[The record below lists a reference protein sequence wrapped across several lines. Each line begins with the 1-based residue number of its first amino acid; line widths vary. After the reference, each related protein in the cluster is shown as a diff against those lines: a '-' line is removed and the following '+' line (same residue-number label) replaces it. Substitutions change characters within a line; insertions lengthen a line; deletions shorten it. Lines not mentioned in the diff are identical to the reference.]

1 MIKEEDIRLVRHLM
15 AKGHLDKVRIE
26 KFQRMMGGAEHK
38 FTADVL
44 IDSLGVSEDLV
55 AEAISEDFNIPFL
68 NLTESMVSLTDKQ
81 IKDSFLKKF
90 NALPIIRSGIE
101 LTVVFTSPPYKE
113 IVEAMR
119 NETKAFIV
127 PVTAKRSALLSVL
140 NLGVDK
146 KLNEYQILQSK
157 FPLET
162 IDLKSRPKEKVYE
175 IFNSGKLPNVDLI
188 VDELVMRAIKLGA
201 TDIYL
206 EPMETELRVRLN
218 IDGVLNHYLSL
229 PKEMTETV
237 CNVLRTRGS
246 LKLFDKKKAQD
257 GRYSSQYGNFLFDFR
272 VNTLPT
278 MEGERYA
285 IRIIRK
291 GQGIRDLKE
300 IGFSGENLN
309 HVRHLLTRPRGLLMI
324 AGPSGSGV
332 STTAY
337 ACLDSLREDQKSIM
351 TIENPV
357 EFRLNFASQVEI
369 DPDQKMDYATSM
381 RAVLRQHP
389 DVVFLGSIHE
399 PAAGR
404 AAAEAALTGNMVLS
418 TVLASDALSVIP
430 RLVNFDIPPSWLAP
444 ILNGVIY
451 QQLARRICK
460 YCKVQYKPTEHD
472 LHDAGLSQLGEAITL
487 FKGKG
492 CENCGGDGH
501 LGRIAI
507 HEVLPIDEEIKD
519 LIYNQASP
527 VRLREAANRKGF
539 ESSRM
544 DAAKK
549 LMAGVISL
557 DEYLRVLG

>member
-26 KFQRMMGGAEHK
+26 KFQRLMGGTEPRN
-38 FTADVL
+38 TADIL
-44 IDSLGVSEDLV
+44 IDSLSVSEELV
-55 AEAISEDFNIPFL
+55 AGAIAEDFNIPLL
-68 NLTESMVSLTDKQ
+68 NLTESMISLSDKQ

-101 LTVVFTSPPYKE
+101 LTVAFTSPPYKDA
-113 IVEAMR
+113 VEAMR

-127 PVTAKRSALLSVL
+127 PVVTKRSAMLSVL

-162 IDLKSRPKEKVYE
+162 IDLRTRPKEKVYE
-175 IFNSGKLPNVDLI
+175 VYNSGKLPNVDLI

-201 TDIYL
+201 TDIFL
-206 EPMETELRVRLN
+206 EPLESEFKVRLN
-218 IDGVLNHYLSL
+218 IDGVLNHFMSL

-257 GRYSSQYGNFLFDFR
+257 GRYTSQYGNFIFDFR

-291 GQGIRDLKE
+291 GQGILDLKE
-300 IGFSGENLN
+300 IGFSGENFN
-309 HVRHLLTRPRGLLMI
+309 HVRYLLQRPRGLLMI

-337 ACLDSLREDQKSIM
+337 ACLASLREGQKGIM

-369 DPDQKMDYATSM
+369 DPEQKMDYANSM

-389 DVVFLGSIHE
+389 DVIFLGSIHE
-399 PAAGR
+399 PAAGH
-404 AAAEAALTGNMVLS
+404 AAAEAALTGNMVIS
-418 TVLASDALSVIP
+418 TILASDALSVIP
-430 RLVNFDIPPSWLAP
+430 RLVHFDIPSSWLAP

-451 QQLARRICK
+451 QHLARRICK
-460 YCKVQYKPTEHD
+460 YCKVQYKPSEHE
-472 LHDAGLSQLGEAITL
+472 LHDAGLSQLGDAITL

-492 CENCGGDGH
+492 CENCSGDGH

-507 HEVLPIDEEIKD
+507 HEVLAIDEELKD

-527 VRLREAANRKGF
+527 VRLREAANKKGF
-539 ESSRM
+539 ESIRV

-549 LMAGVISL
+549 LMAGVIAL
-557 DEYLRVLG
+557 DEYLRVIG

>member
-1 MIKEEDIRLVRHLM
+1 MLKDEDIRLVRHLM
-15 AKGHLDKVRIE
+15 SKGQLDKVRVE
-26 KFQRMMGGAEHK
+26 KFQRLINGPEHK
-38 FTADVL
+38 SCIDILV
-44 IDSLGVSEDLV
+44 DSLNVNDETAATAIA
-55 AEAISEDFNIPFL
+55 AEFNVPLL
-68 NLTESMVSLTDKQ
+68 NLTESMISLSDKKL
-81 IKDSFLKKF
+81 KDAFLNKF

-101 LTVVFTSPPYKE
+101 LTVAFVSPPYKDVIE
-113 IVEAMR
+113 TMR

-127 PVTAKRSALLSVL
+127 PVVVPRSAFLSVL

-146 KLNEYQILQSK
+146 KLNEYQVLHSK
-157 FPLET
+157 FPIET
-162 IDLKSRPKEKVYE
+162 IDLKTRPKEKVYE
-175 IFNSGKLPNVDLI
+175 IFNSGKLPNIDVI

-201 TDIYL
+201 TDIFL
-206 EPMETELRVRLN
+206 EPMESEFRIRLN

-229 PKEMTETV
+229 PKEMIETV
-237 CNVLRTRGS
+237 CNVMRTRGS

-285 IRIIRK
+285 IRIVRK
-291 GQGIRDLKE
+291 GQGIIDLE
-300 IGFSGENLN
+300 EVGFSGENLH
-309 HVRHLLTRPRGLLMI
+309 HVRHLLNRPRGLMII
-324 AGPSGSGV
+324 AGPSGAGV

-337 ACLDSLREDQKSIM
+337 ACLSSVRQSQKSIM

-369 DPDQKMDYATSM
+369 DHEQKMDYANSI

-389 DVVFLGSIHE
+389 DVIYIGSINE

-404 AAAEAALTGNMVLS
+404 AAAEAALTGNMVIS

-430 RLVNFDIPPSWLAP
+430 RLVNFDVPASWLAP

-451 QQLARRICK
+451 QHLARRICK
-460 YCKVQYKPTEHD
+460 YCKIQYKPSDRE
-472 LHDAGLSQLGEAITL
+472 LHAAGLSQLGEAITL
-487 FKGKG
+487 FKGTG
-492 CENCGGDGH
+492 CDNCGKDGH
-501 LGRIAI
+501 LGRTTI
-507 HEVLPIDEEIKD
+507 HEVLVIDDELRD

-527 VRLREAANRKGF
+527 VRLREAASKKGF
-539 ESSRM
+539 ESIRF

-549 LMAGVISL
+549 LMAGIISL

>member
-1 MIKEEDIRLVRHLM
+1 MLKDEDVKLVRFLM
-15 AKGHLDKVRIE
+15 SKGHIDKTRIE
-26 KFQRMMGGAEHK
+26 KFQRMMTGPEHK
-38 FTADVL
+38 NSVDIL
-44 IDSLGVSEDLV
+44 IDSLGVSEEV
-55 AEAISEDFNIPFL
+55 IASSIAEDFNIPFL

-81 IKDSFLKKF
+81 LKESMLKKF

-101 LTVVFTSPPYKE
+101 LTVAFTSPPYKDS
-113 IVEAMR
+113 VEAMR

-127 PVTAKRSALLSVL
+127 PVVVKRSALMAVL

-146 KLNEYQILQSK
+146 KLNEYQVLQSK
-157 FPLET
+157 YPLET
-162 IDLKSRPKEKVYE
+162 IDLRTRPKEKVYE
-175 IFNSGKLPNVDLI
+175 IYNSGKLPNIDLI
-188 VDELVMRAIKLGA
+188 VDELIVRAIKLGA
-201 TDIYL
+201 TDIFL
-206 EPMETELRVRLN
+206 EPMETEFRVRLN
-218 IDGVLNHYLSL
+218 LDGVLNHYLSL
-229 PKEMTETV
+229 PKEMTETI

-257 GRYSSQYGNFLFDFR
+257 GRFNNQYGNFIFDFR

-291 GQGIRDLKE
+291 GQGILDIQE
-300 IGFSGENLN
+300 IGFSGENLD
-309 HVRHLLTRPRGLLMI
+309 HVRQLLSRPRGLMMI

-337 ACLDSLREDQKSIM
+337 ACLATLRDAQKSIM

-369 DPDQKMDYATSM
+369 DPEQKMDYANSM

-389 DVVFLGSIHE
+389 DVIFLGSIHE
-399 PAAGR
+399 PAAGH
-404 AAAEAALTGNMVLS
+404 AAAEAALTGNMVIS
-418 TVLASDALSVIP
+418 TILASDALSVIP

-444 ILNGVIY
+444 ILTGVVY
-451 QQLARRICK
+451 QHLARRICK
-460 YCKVQYKPTEHD
+460 YCKTPYKPTDRE
-472 LHDAGLSQLGEAITL
+472 LHAAGLSQLGEAVTL

-492 CENCGGDGH
+492 CDNCGGDGH
-501 LGRIAI
+501 LGRTAI
-507 HEVLPIDEEIKD
+507 HEVLVVDEELKD

-527 VRLREAANRKGF
+527 VRLRESAARKGF
-539 ESSRM
+539 ESIRM

-549 LMAGVISL
+549 LMSGIISL
-557 DEYLRVLG
+557 EEYLRVVG

>member
-1 MIKEEDIRLVRHLM
+1 MIKEEDIRLVRRLM
-15 AKGHLDKVRIE
+15 SKGHLDKVRIE
-26 KFQRMMGGAEHK
+26 KFQRMMGGTDQK
-38 FTADVL
+38 NTADVL
-44 IDSLGVSEDLV
+44 IDALGVSEDLV

-81 IKDSFLKKF
+81 MKDSFLKKF

-146 KLNEYQILQSK
+146 KLNEYQVLQSK
-157 FPLET
+157 FALET

-175 IFNSGKLPNVDLI
+175 VFNSGKLPNVDLI
-188 VDELVMRAIKLGA
+188 VDELVMRAIKIGA

-206 EPMETELRVRLN
+206 EPMESEFRVRLN

-229 PKEMTETV
+229 PKEMTETI

-257 GRYSSQYGNFLFDFR
+257 GRYSSQYGSFSFDFR

-291 GQGIRDLKE
+291 GQGILDLKE

-309 HVRHLLTRPRGLLMI
+309 HVRHLLNKPRGLLMI

-337 ACLDSLREDQKSIM
+337 ACLASLREEQKSIM

-369 DPDQKMDYATSM
+369 DPEQKMDYAASM

-389 DVVFLGSIHE
+389 NVIFLGSIHE
-399 PAAGR
+399 PAAGH
-404 AAAEAALTGNMVLS
+404 AAAEAALTGNMVIS

-451 QQLARRICK
+451 QHLARRICK
-460 YCKVQYKPTEHD
+460 YCKVQYKPSEHE
-472 LHDAGLSQLGEAITL
+472 LHDAGLSQLGDAITL
-487 FKGKG
+487 FKGTG
-492 CENCGGDGH
+492 CENCSGDGH
-501 LGRIAI
+501 MGRIAI

-519 LIYNQASP
+519 LIYNEASP

-539 ESSRM
+539 ESIRM